1 MAKHPQLETLIS
13 QIDQLLYAAFVVIY
27 ILDANLL
34 GLILRCV
41 AQTQYTQPKTH
52 HPERSLRF
60 HMSASVLVN
69 GLTLVYHILVPLSK
83 NPRGVIIDFIGQNYQ
98 PSRLHLVGVDLAVA
112 FLQALM
118 VVLAYEVSHYGAEAD
133 FDDDSPLDEDQSEGE
148 ASSPAAEE
156 YDGQGHSY
164 DARAGTYDTAASSS
178 MSTYRETPVI
188 NFHLRPTLHR
198 VLHDGPVPV
207 IMANGDAS
215 SSQTATTLSRIR
227 GIRARIRHRQ
237 RGLGQ
242 GAEEGEARLD
252 EESDEEREVG
262 LEEASGAPLLPDGQ
276 RPNR

>member
-1 MAKHPQLETLIS
+1 MTTARWT
-13 QIDQLLYAAFVVIY
+13 
-27 ILDANLL
+27 
-34 GLILRCV
+34 
-41 AQTQYTQPKTH
+41 
-52 HPERSLRF
+52 RSR
-60 HMSASVLVN
+60 A
-69 GLTLVYHILVPLSK
+69 
-83 NPRGVIIDFIGQNYQ
+83 RGRQ
-98 PSRLHLVGVDLAVA
+98 
-112 FLQALM
+112 
-118 VVLAYEVSHYGAEAD
+118 VVLQPRRTTGNGTRTMRVVSS
-133 FDDDSPLDEDQSEGE
+133 FIVFVTPPLGDIPLT
-148 ASSPAAEE
+148 PAFRIT
-156 YDGQGHSY
+156 HL
-164 DARAGTYDTAASSS
+164 AGTYDTAASSS

-262 LEEASGAPLLPDGQ
+262 LGEASGAPLLPDGQ